1 MIDMK
6 DRTPREKRMGRLPKP
21 ATPMSRS
28 LPIFPTPA
36 PADYSD
42 EVSKADIKKLE
53 TVAKKK
59 DGDDGDDGDEWEL
72 VDGPG
77 W

>member
-1 MIDMK
+1 
-6 DRTPREKRMGRLPKP
+6 MGRVPKP
-21 ATPMSRS
+21 VAP
-28 LPIFPTPA
+28 LAHGFPIFPTPA

-42 EVSKADIKKLE
+42 EVSEQYVEKLAI
-53 TVAKKK
+53 VAKECDE
-59 DGDDGDDGDEWEL
+59 DGEDGDEWEL

>member
-1 MIDMK
+1 
-6 DRTPREKRMGRLPKP
+6 MGRVPKP
-21 ATPMSRS
+21 VAP
-28 LPIFPTPA
+28 LAHGFPIFPTPA

-42 EVSKADIKKLE
+42 EVSEQDLE
-53 TVAKKK
+53 TLEVLVKERNGE
-59 DGDDGDDGDEWEL
+59 DGKGGGDGDEWEL

>member
-1 MIDMK
+1 
-6 DRTPREKRMGRLPKP
+6 MGRVPKP
-21 ATPMSRS
+21 VAPIAHGF
-28 LPIFPTPA
+28 PIFPTPA

-42 EVSKADIKKLE
+42 EVSEQYVEEL
-53 TVAKKK
+53 TVLVKECEGG
-59 DGDDGDDGDEWEL
+59 DGEDGDEWEL

>member
-1 MIDMK
+1 
-6 DRTPREKRMGRLPKP
+6 MGRVPKP
-21 ATPMSRS
+21 VAPIVHGF
-28 LPIFPTPA
+28 PIFPTPA

-42 EVSKADIKKLE
+42 EVSEQYVEELSVLVRECEGEDSE
-53 TVAKKK
+53 
-59 DGDDGDDGDEWEL
+59 DGDEWEL

>member
-1 MIDMK
+1 
-6 DRTPREKRMGRLPKP
+6 MGRVPKP
-21 ATPMSRS
+21 VTP
-28 LPIFPTPA
+28 LAHGFPIFFTPA

-42 EVSKADIKKLE
+42 EVSDKDLE
-53 TVAKKK
+53 KIAALVKEREGR
-59 DGDDGDDGDEWEL
+59 DGVDEWEL